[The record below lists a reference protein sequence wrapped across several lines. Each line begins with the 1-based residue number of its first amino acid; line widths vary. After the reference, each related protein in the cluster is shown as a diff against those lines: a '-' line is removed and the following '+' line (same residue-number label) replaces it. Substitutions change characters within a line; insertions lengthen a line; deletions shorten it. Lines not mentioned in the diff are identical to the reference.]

1 MKSIN
6 KWKNGVS
13 MKIASAMKKMEWLMR
28 SEWQWSSRKKK
39 HKTIWLEI
47 KSNMVKILS
56 SRIWMRL
63 IVSRWQWRC
72 LRMITKRHQLT
83 KDLISMIWW
92 WIPRDSNKYYKWAKR
107 KNKLDSRNRKLFKQ
121 MRTSCWWEVY
131 SSPKR
136 RAPKKNNSPSKKKK
150 CFNKS

>member
-39 HKTIWLEI
+39 HKMIWLEI
-47 KSNMVKILS
+47 KSNMVNIPS

-83 KDLISMIWW
+83 KDLISKIWW
-92 WIPRDSNKYYKWAKR
+92 WIPKDSNKYYKWVKR
-107 KNKLDSRNRKLFKQ
+107 KNKLESRNRKLFKQ

-131 SSPKR
+131 SSLKR